1 MSRVNI
7 YFILI
12 IGLIVLVLLGLYF
25 GISGEI
31 RSRSLEQE
39 LQDLKRSLEESKPSN
54 LPTGTDLPTSEFP
67 NLVISDF
74 SLFNPIVGTINKVDQ
89 VNNILHIYPDPLAY
103 EDLYFKKIVEVLI
116 PQNIK
121 ITMAIEIIENFQSEK
136 ELLDYK
142 TKYGDPYDGVSTK
155 GVDLNIPTPPSPF
168 IEEPFS
174 LGELRAGQIVA
185 VFPRKELKPGTLRF
199 EAYRLMIYSDDF
211 R

>member
-1 MSRVNI
+1 MSQINI
-7 YFILI
+7 YSILI
-12 IGLIVLVLLGLYF
+12 IGFVVLVLLGLYLGVSAEF
-25 GISGEI
+25 

-39 LQDLKRSLEESKPSN
+39 LQDLKISLEESKPSN
-54 LPTGTDLPTSEFP
+54 LPTGIISTTPDSPS
-67 NLVISDF
+67 LVIAEF
-74 SLFNPIVGTINKVDQ
+74 SLFNPIIGTINKVDHE
-89 VNNILHIYPDPLAY
+89 NNILHFYPDPLEY
-103 EDLYFKKIVEVLI
+103 EDLYFKKTVEVLM

-121 ITMAIEIIENFQSEK
+121 ITMAVELIENFQNEK
-136 ELLDYK
+136 EFLDYK